1 MVYPGYL
8 LNPGD
13 MYQVEPDLILFATG
27 ASKDSPASSSDTAE
41 TAEGD
46 ESDQSSESAL
56 GSAVENVVTSIADN
70 DPEAEEDDIV
80 LDQEIPDSEDNP
92 TTATLKILQ
101 SLGTRIRSLL
111 EDSKETL
118 SGQKKIKL
126 RALKTTVTRT
136 MSRAA
141 STTPT
146 TLDDLETQFQSLSS
160 TTSPSNTE
168 SEVDAVAASAA
179 LEETP
184 EMRAAIQTARD
195 NPIDPSK
202 PYATPWRP
210 RDFMSAFAFIPRYLE
225 VNQNIC
231 SAVYLRHP
239 VCMPGFA
246 EVPTPFHHETSQLAF
261 NWYLRRR

>member
-13 MYQVEPDLILFATG
+13 MYQVEPDLVLFATG
-27 ASKDSPASSSDTAE
+27 ASKDSPALATE
-41 TAEGD
+41 TAESAAGD
-46 ESDQSSESAL
+46 PSDQSSESAL
-56 GSAVENVVTSIADN
+56 GSAVENAVTSVEDN
-70 DPEAEEDDIV
+70 DPEAEEDDII
-80 LDQEIPDSEDNP
+80 LNQEIPDSEDDP

-111 EDSKETL
+111 EDSKDTL
-118 SGQKKIKL
+118 SGRKKINL

-168 SEVDAVAASAA
+168 SEADATAANAVPK
-179 LEETP
+179 ETA
-184 EMRAAIQTARD
+184 EMRAANQAALD
-195 NPIDPSK
+195 NPIDPSN